1 MSITPTPNIDY
12 TNKDYESFRAF
23 MIEQLGIKM
32 PEYTDRSQTDAGIV
46 ILELLAKGLDI
57 LSFHQ
62 DVQANEAYLITEEQR
77 ANALKWCYILDY
89 IPRSS
94 IPSRV
99 KQVFVL
105 ASAQASST
113 YIPKGTRVKTA
124 ETTTEYSV
132 TFETEEPLEI
142 PAGMLGNET
151 DEHGNYL
158 YSVTAIQGLTVED
171 EILGS
176 SDGTEDQRFTL
187 GYTPVIASSIAV
199 LVNEGTGFEPWVRV
213 DTFLDSTP
221 SDKHYKVEMTD
232 NDEAVIIFGNNIT
245 GKIPTAY
252 SNGIIATYRIGGGS
266 QGNVGANKI
275 TLLDTNVAK
284 VDSTFNPDVPFEQG
298 FDKETLAE
306 IKTNAPNS
314 YRNKWACLTTEDYAV
329 RVKELFPQ
337 VALSSSE
344 RSSLNIDTVNVYLL
358 LQNNAELSD
367 ELKEEIE
374 RMYENR
380 ELVGTTVTLIPANNS
395 TFIPLSLTMDVIVH
409 DRYSQN
415 EIRNN
420 VTAMFTSYFEVGN
433 YDYGK
438 ECSVTDLET
447 MIKENN
453 DGVKSV
459 RVSVSSSISEE
470 GDMVIK
476 PSLSQILT
484 KGSLTFNFTGGIA

>member
-89 IPRSS
+89 TPRSS

-113 YIPKGTRVKTA
+113 HIPKGTRIKTA
-124 ETTTEYSV
+124 ETSTEYSV
-132 TFETEEPLEI
+132 TFETEESLEI
-142 PAGMLGNET
+142 PAGMLGDET
-151 DEHGNYL
+151 DEQGNYL
-158 YSVTAIQGLTVED
+158 YSVTAIQGLTIED

-176 SDGTEDQRFTL
+176 SNGTEDQRFTL
-187 GYTPVIASSIAV
+187 GYTPVITSSIAV
-199 LVNEGTGFEPWVRV
+199 LVNEGTGFEPWVKV

-221 SDKHYKVEMTD
+221 LDKHYKVEMTD

-245 GKIPTAY
+245 GKIPAVY

-284 VDSTFNPDVPFEQG
+284 VVSTFNPDVPFEQG

-337 VALSSSE
+337 IALSSSE
-344 RSSLNIDTVNVYLL
+344 RSSLDIDTVNVYLL

-367 ELKEEIE
+367 ELREKIE
-374 RMYENR
+374 QMYENR

-395 TFIPLSLTMDVIVH
+395 TFIPLSLTMDIIVR

-415 EIRNN
+415 EIRNS
-420 VTAMFTSYFEVGN
+420 VTTMFTRYFEVGS

-453 DGVKSV
+453 AGVKSV
-459 RVSVSSSISEE
+459 RVSISSSISEE
-470 GDMVIK
+470 GDMIIK

-484 KGSLTFNFTGGIA
+484 KGSLIFNFTGGIA